1 MANRPTQQQDRTSG
15 GAEFALALPPPLHLN
30 WLLSFL
36 GKRALPGVERVEGR
50 VYQRCLDGHWIRVAA
65 EAKTLRLHIPHAL
78 AMRHQEIIKNVGRLF
93 DLAAPSADIDR
104 HLRRDARLAVL
115 VRQASGL
122 RVPGVWDNFEGAL
135 KAILGQQV
143 SLARSIILAGKLM
156 QRFGE
161 GAVPS
166 PEALVSADV
175 SAIGIPGSRGEAI
188 RQCARLVMEQGP
200 DKLSDASWLR
210 QLKIKGIGPW
220 TKEYCA
226 MRLAKDPDAFPASDW
241 VIRKVLGA
249 NAKQAIQ
256 IAEPWR
262 PYRAYAVMHLWR
274 ASALQQAVAV

>member
-1 MANRPTQQQDRTSG
+1 MTHRAKQQHDRTSAAAG
-15 GAEFALALPPPLHLN
+15 LTLALPQPLHLD
-30 WLLSFL
+30 WVLSFL
-36 GKRALPGVERVEGR
+36 GKRALPGVEKVEGR
-50 VYQRCLDGHWIRVAA
+50 VYQRCLDGHWIRVTA
-65 EAKTLRLHIPHAL
+65 EAKTLRLHIPRLL
-78 AMRHQEIIKNVGRLF
+78 ATRHQEIIKDVSRLF
-93 DLAAPSADIDR
+93 DLAAPSTDIDQ
-104 HLRRDARLAVL
+104 HLRTDARLADL

-122 RVPGVWDNFEGAL
+122 RVPGVWDNFEGVL

-143 SLARSIILAGKLM
+143 SLARSIILASKLM

-166 PEALVSADV
+166 PAALVSADV
-175 SAIGIPGSRGEAI
+175 SAIGIPGVRGEAI

-200 DKLSDASWLR
+200 DKLSDAPWLR
-210 QLKIKGIGPW
+210 QLKIPGIGPW

-241 VIRKVLGA
+241 VIRKVLGV

-274 ASALQQAVAV
+274 ASALQQRVAV